1 MDRNVSA
8 SNNQERV
15 VFDADHPFLFTINQK
30 ETNTILFM
38 GNVENP
44 LE

>member
-1 MDRNVSA
+1 MNLKAVNGNESSRI
-8 SNNQERV
+8 
-15 VFDADHPFLFTINQK
+15 VFDADHPFLFTIHHK
-30 ETNTILFM
+30 ETNTILFI